1 MVVIPSISRRDLWL
15 SRLSTALAVVLLV
28 VGGIELLCW
37 QIWPQSDRVV
47 FIKANTAFCYLVLG
61 AVLLLIEKRHE
72 PLRWFALVPALV
84 SGLTLFEIITRINL
98 RIDNLLLSGQQIA
111 SGVEISSRMTPI
123 SAIGLLV
130 GSLVLLPSRHLKP
143 TTNIALKALSGSLL
157 LSAGF
162 ASLLGYLLNLPA
174 IYSWGSTGNLSPGG
188 AFLLN
193 CLGAALLL
201 RAWRGHRLSDPG
213 IPSWLPLPV
222 ALASIT
228 VTLIVWIGL
237 RDRERLYLF
246 TTTQNTLNSYASA
259 VALQF
264 DRESS
269 DIERLARRW
278 SQLDPI
284 TAVVQEADAV
294 TFIGDATGIRTLSWV
309 SPAGETLWF
318 YPSRGNETLLAL
330 DHFSDPVR
338 ADAINL
344 AAENDRAVVS
354 GSLRNAA
361 GRPGFVIYAP
371 VHQNGRLAGYVA
383 AGYDYARFFQTIDNQ
398 LDVSRQHHLALSI
411 SGVTLYR
418 APNGVGPEN
427 FRDALATVINIYE
440 RRLRVELAPSP
451 SQIRDTRRYLPE
463 LALGSGLGITLLIG
477 LSVHLARSAFN
488 GMDAAKRSN
497 RQLLEENEERRRI
510 EERLKLSDERL
521 RLSLDATQI
530 GIFEWT
536 PDNDQLY
543 INSGFW
549 ALLGQPDHLSFTT
562 TAEWAAR
569 IHPDDVAA
577 FNESIARLRSGEES
591 FNSPEYRVR
600 DAEDQWHWVYARG
613 RVVAQHPD
621 GRASRVVGTV
631 QDITER
637 RAAEAALRASQAS
650 ARKLALVASR
660 TDNLVIIATPEGRIE
675 WINES
680 FERILGHTL
689 ETVQD
694 KPLVDYVTGADT
706 PEATRRLILDALA
719 RRRGLVCD
727 VTNRSRSGR
736 DYHLRL
742 ELQPVFD
749 EQGAIENFITIQ
761 ADITA
766 RVQTELE
773 LRRAKAEADEA
784 SRAKSEFLASMS
796 HEIRTPMNG
805 VIGMTS
811 LLLDT
816 PLSADQRDCV
826 NTIRVSGDSLLTII
840 NDILDFSKI
849 EAGHMDLEHVPF
861 DLAVCIEETLD
872 LFAAPAMAK
881 GIELGYCMS
890 PDTPAWV
897 DGDIT
902 RLRQILANL
911 VNNAVKFTD
920 RGSISIE
927 VRTTAPGRLEFKVA
941 DTGIGIP
948 ADRRDRLFKP
958 FSQVDSSTTRKYGG
972 TGLGLVI
979 CERLCRL
986 MDGEIQVDSTPG
998 VGSTFTVDLHLEAS
1012 DGMPDATPPLPPA
1025 LIDRD
1030 VIVLD
1035 PNPVNRCR
1043 YHAVLAAG
1051 GSRPV
1056 TMKTSAEALARL
1068 ADAAHPV
1075 TAALIDGA
1083 FAQDSALI
1091 AALDLAGC
1099 KVAWQ
1104 VSAGKNTAQ
1113 PPSGPPP
1120 PVTLNK
1126 PVKTQS
1132 LLRALQ
1138 QLCNPAAAGTP
1149 ALPAADSAPIL
1160 LSVRFPLRVLLVEDN
1175 LVNQKVALRFLDRL
1189 GYQADAVANGLE
1201 AVASLQS
1208 RHYDLVFMDLH
1219 MPEMDGLEATRRI
1232 RRLLS
1237 DNEQP
1242 RIIALTANAHEA
1254 NRQECLEAGMDGFI
1268 TKPIKLGDIE
1278 QAIIRHGQP
1287 A

>member
-15 SRLSTALAVVLLV
+15 SRLSTGLAVVLAV
-28 VGGIELLCW
+28 AGAVELLCW
-37 QIWPQSDRVV
+37 QMWPGTSPLI

-61 AVLLLIEKRHE
+61 VVLLLIENRHE
-72 PLRWFALVPALV
+72 PLRWLAAVPALL
-84 SGLTLFEIITRINL
+84 SGLTLVEIVGRVNL
-98 RIDNLLLSGQQIA
+98 RIDTLLYPSEGLEA
-111 SGVEISSRMTPI
+111 VSRMTPI

-130 GSLVLLPSRHLKP
+130 GSLLLLPLGHVKA
-143 TTNIALKALSGSLL
+143 TTNIAVKAIGGSLL

-174 IYSWGSTGNLSPGG
+174 IYSWGSTGSLSPGG
-188 AFLLN
+188 ALLLN
-193 CLGAALLL
+193 CLGAALMLP
-201 RAWRGHRLSDPG
+201 AWRAHRLNDPG

-222 ALASIT
+222 ALASVT

-246 TTTQNTLNSYASA
+246 TTTQNTLNGYASA
-259 VALQF
+259 VALEF
-264 DRESS
+264 DRESA

-278 SQLDPI
+278 SQLNPI
-284 TAVVQEADAV
+284 TPVVQEADAV
-294 TFIGDATGIRTLSWV
+294 TFIGEGTGIRTLSWV
-309 SPAGETLWF
+309 SPEGDTVWF
-318 YPSRGNETLLAL
+318 YPQAGNETLLGL
-330 DHFSDPVR
+330 NHLGDPVR
-338 ADAINL
+338 SEAIRQ
-344 AAENDRAVVS
+344 AAETDRAIVS

-371 VHQNGRLAGYVA
+371 VHQGGRLAGYIA
-383 AGYDYARFFQTIDNQ
+383 AGYDYARFFKTIDNQ

-411 SGVTLYR
+411 SGITLYR
-418 APNGVGPEN
+418 APEGIGPEN
-427 FRDALATVINIYE
+427 FEDALATVLNIHD

-451 SQIRDTRRYLPE
+451 GQIRDTRRYLPE
-463 LALGSGLGITLLIG
+463 LALGSGLGITVLLG

-510 EERLKLSDERL
+510 EARLKLSDERL

-549 ALLGQPDHLSFTT
+549 ALLGHPDHLSVTT
-562 TAEWAAR
+562 TGEWAAG
-569 IHPDDVAA
+569 IHPDDLPS
-577 FNESIARLRSGEES
+577 FQDSINRLRSGEES

-600 DAEDQWHWVYARG
+600 DAEGQWHWVYARA

-660 TDNLVIIATPEGRIE
+660 TDNLVIIATPEGRVE

-680 FERILGHTL
+680 FERVLGHTL
-689 ETVQD
+689 EAVQG
-694 KPLVDYVTGADT
+694 KPLVDFVTGADT
-706 PEATRRLILDALA
+706 PETTRRIILEALA

-727 VTNRSRSGR
+727 VTNHSRAGR
-736 DYHLRL
+736 NYHLRL

-749 EQGAIENFITIQ
+749 DQGAIENFIAIQ

-766 RVQTELE
+766 RVQTETE

-816 PLSADQRDCV
+816 PLTPDQRDWV

-872 LFAAPAMAK
+872 LFAAPAAAK
-881 GIELGYCMS
+881 GLDLAYHMG
-890 PDTPAWV
+890 PDVPAWV

-911 VNNAVKFTD
+911 VNNAVKFTE
-920 RGSISIE
+920 RGGIS
-927 VRTTAPGRLEFKVA
+927 VDVNTTSSGSLVFKVI

-986 MDGEIQVDSTPG
+986 MDGSIHVESTPG
-998 VGSTFTVDLHLEAS
+998 IGSTFVVDIQLKPSGGVNVA
-1012 DGMPDATPPLPPA
+1012 PPSLPPE
-1025 LIDRD
+1025 LVDRD
-1030 VIVLD
+1030 LLVLD
-1035 PNPVNRCR
+1035 VNPVNRRR
-1043 YHAVLAAG
+1043 YHDVLLAGGARPHTLGDPESAITLLDTLGRRTGAAVIDASFAKDTALLAAL
-1051 GSRPV
+1051 SR
-1056 TMKTSAEALARL
+1056 S
-1068 ADAAHPV
+1068 
-1075 TAALIDGA
+1075 
-1083 FAQDSALI
+1083 
-1091 AALDLAGC
+1091 GC
-1099 KVAWQ
+1099 LVAWT
-1104 VSAGKNTAQ
+1104 VTPGKNGAC
-1113 PPSGPPP
+1113 PSTGPRP

-1132 LLRALQ
+1132 LLRALL
-1138 QLCNPAAAGTP
+1138 QLCNP
-1149 ALPAADSAPIL
+1149 LAPGAHTSPVNETVNQL

-1201 AVASLQS
+1201 AVASFQN

-1232 RRLLS
+1232 RRALAGR
-1237 DNEQP
+1237 EQP
-1242 RIIALTANAHEA
+1242 CILALTANAHEA
-1254 NRQECLEAGMDGFI
+1254 NRQECLDAGMDGFI
-1268 TKPIKLGDIE
+1268 TKPIKLADIE
-1278 QAIIRHGQP
+1278 QAIIRHAQE